1 MAWNEPGN
9 NRKDPW
15 RGNEPDNFDLEELL
29 RKFQVWWQRAAGGGR
44 PRSGGNGGGLS
55 PALLGVGAAI
65 LLTLWLASGIYVV
78 PPGHQAVVLRFGKYI
93 ETTQPGLHWLIPYPI
108 DRRELVNVEQVQARE
123 IGYRSGSAR
132 QTSAA
137 VPREALM
144 LTQDENIVDVR
155 LAVQYKI
162 NNAKDYLF
170 NIQDPHM
177 TLQQVTESALREV
190 IGKSKMDYVLT
201 DGRSEIVAQIQ
212 SLLQKV
218 LDSYHAGML
227 VVRVNLQDAQPPDE
241 VQSAFADAIKA
252 REDEQRQKNE
262 AEAYSNEVLPKAR
275 GEAARRLQEAEGY
288 RSRVIAQAE
297 GETRRFSQLLTEYE
311 KAPAITRE
319 RLYIDALEHVMSNS
333 QKVILDTPNATPLL
347 YLPLDR
353 ATAHTPPGGQLP
365 LVPLTSELS
374 KVVAPPPAEV
384 QPRESERGRRIRP

>member
-29 RKFQVWWQRAAGGGR
+29 RKLQAWWNRTTGGR
-44 PRSGGNGGGLS
+44 PRGGGSGGS
-55 PALLGVGAAI
+55 PSLALLGAGVAI

-78 PPGHQAVVLRFGKYI
+78 PPGHQAVVLRFGQYVA
-93 ETTQPGLHWLIPYPI
+93 TTQPGIHWLIPYPI
-108 DRRELVNVEQVQARE
+108 ERRELVNVEQVQARE
-123 IGYRSGSAR
+123 IGYRSGTAR

-162 NNAKDYLF
+162 SDAKDYLF
-170 NIQDPHM
+170 SIQDPHM

-218 LDSYHAGML
+218 LDSYHAGVL

-288 RSRVIAQAE
+288 RARVIAQAE

-319 RLYIDALEHVMSNS
+319 RLYIEALEQVMSNS
-333 QKVILDTPNATPLL
+333 QKVILDTPNASPLL

-353 ATAHTPPGGQLP
+353 APAHPASSHLP
-365 LVPLTSELS
+365 VVPLTAELN
-374 KVVAPPPAEV
+374 KMPVTAPAEA
-384 QPRESERGRRIRP
+384 QPRETERGRRIRP